1 MKKPSRFFF
10 VLLIA
15 SFLVGTLSP
24 LDSAEARRR
33 KRRRAKQPKVI
44 NEKKLFERLGGKS
57 ILDSSVDEWFRLA
70 LVESDPS
77 GSSGSVTLAAR
88 LKPLAERPTN
98 FAKLRR
104 QVADE
109 LCEISDGP
117 CPEREDSAW
126 LQLRASSGLD
136 EGTMIQFTSILSEVL
151 HQKGVAERE
160 RNELLGRLGGIEPM
174 SSAEAAGPAS
184 ERRGGNR

>member
-1 MKKPSRFFF
+1 MKTSSRYI
-10 VLLIA
+10 VLFLIA
-15 SFLVGTLSP
+15 AFFASSLGG

-57 ILDSSVDEWFRLA
+57 LLDSSVDEWFRLA
-70 LVESDPS
+70 LLEPDPTKPS
-77 GSSGSVTLAAR
+77 NTVTLAAR

-126 LQLRASSGLD
+126 LQLRASAGLD
-136 EGTMIQFTSILSEVL
+136 ESGMIQLTSILSDVL
-151 HQKGVAERE
+151 YQKGVAERE
-160 RNELLGRLGGIEPM
+160 RNELLGRIGGIEPL